1 MPDEKNL
8 TEQKNTQSNV
18 ATAEAPPAA
27 PAEPVFEKKKDKK
40 RAKRIKKIIGWTI
53 LAAILVAVGL
63 LVYNLFFKPKPVT
76 INTGIA
82 MTGSIDNSVYGY
94 SPVNAKERA
103 EVVSAAKG
111 EVLELYVENGQKVE
125 KGDPLFLVDSSEY
138 EQTLANAE
146 NALKNAQEAYNNA
159 VKKIENLT
167 VTAPISGKIRD
178 VKVKKGDNASEG
190 TTVATI
196 FDDSKMKLKLYFSYA
211 YIDSIKVGQSA
222 VVSIPQTMSK
232 INGEVTGIEKI
243 KKITAEGTV
252 LFEVEIT
259 VKNAGALSAGMKA
272 TATVA
277 SSTGDVMPAET
288 GELAYNDEM
297 NVNLKSYGEV
307 VDVVMKD
314 YYSFNQGDVLMV
326 MENTSLNTA
335 VDSARKDL
343 ENAQKEYDRVLE
355 EYESYSPTAP
365 ISGTI
370 TSLNLAVGDKLEGAT
385 STSLISIANLDT
397 MVINAQIDEKDVGK
411 LSVGMM
417 VQITSNDGENQMSYT
432 GQLTQLAL
440 EGKAENGMSYFPA
453 TIEIYDAQNLMPN
466 MYVDYNIVATSAEN
480 VLTVPSSAI
489 QYMDVG
495 GTPMNVAFV
504 KKGGRDITPLEGVD
518 PAVVPE
524 DFVAV
529 AVEVGISNDQSVEIK
544 SGLQEG
550 DEVALMGAADPS
562 WMQGGGG
569 MMGGGVVMVG

>member
-8 TEQKNTQSNV
+8 TEQTNTQTNV
-18 ATAEAPPAA
+18 ATVAETP

-40 RAKRIKKIIGWTI
+40 RAKRVKKIIGWTI
-53 LAAILVAVGL
+53 LAVIVVAIGL
-63 LVYNLFFKPKPVT
+63 LVYNLFFKTGPVT
-76 INTGIA
+76 INTGVA
-82 MTGSIDNSVYGY
+82 MIGSIDNSVYGY

-125 KGDPLFLVDSSEY
+125 EGDPLFLVDASEY
-138 EQTLANAE
+138 EQTLTNAQT
-146 NALKNAQEAYNNA
+146 ALQNAQEAYDNA
-159 VKKIENLT
+159 VKKVENLT
-167 VTAPISGKIRD
+167 VTAPISGKVRD
-178 VKVKKGDNASEG
+178 VKIKKGDSGSEG
-190 TTVATI
+190 ATVATI
-196 FDDSKMKLKLYFSYA
+196 FDDSKMKLRLYFSYA
-211 YIDSIKVGQSA
+211 YIDSIQVGQKA
-222 VVSIPQTMSK
+222 VVAIPQTMSK
-232 INGEVTGIEKI
+232 IDGEVTGIEKI
-243 KKITAEGTV
+243 KKITAEGTI

-259 VKNAGALSAGMKA
+259 VENAGALTAGMKA

-277 SSTGDVMPAET
+277 SSVGEVMPAET

-307 VDVVMKD
+307 VDVIMKD

-326 MENTSLNTA
+326 MENSSLNTA
-335 VDSARKDL
+335 VDTARKDL
-343 ENAQKEYDRVLE
+343 ENAQKEYDRVLD
-355 EYESYSPTAP
+355 EYESYSPVAP
-365 ISGTI
+365 ISGTV
-370 TSLNLAVGDKLEGAT
+370 TSLNLAVGDTLEGST

-417 VQITSNDGENQMSYT
+417 VQVSSNDGENQMNYT
-432 GQLTQLAL
+432 GQLTQLAM

-466 MYVDYNIVATSAEN
+466 MYVDYNIIATSAEN
-480 VLTVPSSAI
+480 VLIVPSSAI
-489 QYMDVG
+489 QYMDVN

-518 PAVVPE
+518 PAIVPE

-529 AVEVGISNDQSVEIK
+529 SVEVGISNDQNVEIV
-544 SGLQEG
+544 SGLEEG

-562 WMQGGGG
+562 WMNGNDG